1 MDRNKESSPN
11 QQPVREVA
19 VNDGKDA
26 MTEDDLNH
34 GEPKE
39 DEFVW
44 SERDLAE
51 LWLSIVND
59 ATIDPE
65 HRRAAYRAALRGE
78 PEWWLVTDWSEEH
91 GDRLVRRDSTLNRPR
106 TRTR

>member
-1 MDRNKESSPN
+1 MPN
-11 QQPVREVA
+11 YET
-19 VNDGKDA
+19 KD
-26 MTEDDLNH
+26 
-34 GEPKE
+34 

-65 HRRAAYRAALRGE
+65 NWRAAYRAALRGE
-78 PEWWLVTDWSEEH
+78 PEWWYAIEGSEED
-91 GDRLVRRDSTLNRPR
+91 GDGLVSRDSKGVTLR
-106 TRTR
+106 TRKR